1 MNYFNE
7 NGKADKTQPDKG
19 KLLIAGPFLSDPNF
33 SRSVVFLCEHG
44 SEGTIGFVLN
54 QLTDLTLGDL
64 LADMA
69 VIMPPLSIYNGGPV
83 QPDTLH
89 IIHRMPEVLGGL
101 AVAPGIFWGGSY
113 ETLQEI
119 IRNNEYNEN
128 DLRLFIGY
136 SGWGMGQL
144 AKEME
149 EGTWLVG
156 DTTPE
161 LLFEVE
167 PHLIWKTA
175 ISQLGSNYSFMAN
188 MPIDPQLN

>member
-1 MNYFNE
+1 M
-7 NGKADKTQPDKG
+7 
-19 KLLIAGPFLSDPNF
+19 
-33 SRSVVFLCEHG
+33 
-44 SEGTIGFVLN
+44 LN